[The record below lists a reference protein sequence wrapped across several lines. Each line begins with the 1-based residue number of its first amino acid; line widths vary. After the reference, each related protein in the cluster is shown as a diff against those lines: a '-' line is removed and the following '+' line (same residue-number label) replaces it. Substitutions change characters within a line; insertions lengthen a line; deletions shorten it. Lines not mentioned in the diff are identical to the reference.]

1 LIPRKRR
8 VVIVS
13 LAILLLLGLFWAR
26 TVVKAAIVL
35 GLLGVFLADVIAPPV
50 EALRRRITIG
60 PRRRALP
67 RGLAIGLVYVALAA
81 SAIPLALATPRL
93 ERQMSQLRHHAPE
106 YLAAT
111 GSRIRAAGRLY
122 RHYPVPIQIEAAA
135 RTLGARG
142 ASFVQRH
149 TREGLNELEQIVRYL
164 PWLAIV
170 PVLAFFLLTDA
181 PAFRRSALRAL
192 PHGHLQWRGTEILR
206 DANTTLAA
214 YIRSQLLAALIAGTL
229 CGLGFA
235 ALGVPY
241 ALLLGVAAAALELL
255 PLIGPMIVAVA
266 ASTVT
271 PDARVLV
278 VLAFLVAV
286 RIVQDQ
292 IIFPRVMGRRL
303 RLHPLAV
310 ILAVWAGA
318 ELGGIAGVFIAIPI
332 VAFAAMGVRHW
343 REYRDIEHL
352 LAQHDS
358 NAPPAP
364 QTR

>member
-142 ASFVQRH
+142 ASFVQRQ
-149 TREGLNELEQIVRYL
+149 TSSN
-164 PWLAIV
+164 
-170 PVLAFFLLTDA
+170 
-181 PAFRRSALRAL
+181 RSFATF
-192 PHGHLQWRGTEILR
+192 PGWRSSR
-206 DANTTLAA
+206 CW
-214 YIRSQLLAALIAGTL
+214 RS
-229 CGLGFA
+229 
-235 ALGVPY
+235 
-241 ALLLGVAAAALELL
+241 
-255 PLIGPMIVAVA
+255 
-266 ASTVT
+266 S
-271 PDARVLV
+271 
-278 VLAFLVAV
+278 
-286 RIVQDQ
+286 
-292 IIFPRVMGRRL
+292 
-303 RLHPLAV
+303 
-310 ILAVWAGA
+310 
-318 ELGGIAGVFIAIPI
+318 
-332 VAFAAMGVRHW
+332 
-343 REYRDIEHL
+343 
-352 LAQHDS
+352 S
-358 NAPPAP
+358 
-364 QTR
+364 